1 MVSEHASPLAVLGGV
16 DAGGQNVHVAALAR
30 ALADQGHVVT
40 VYTRRD
46 DADLP
51 AEVPLAPGVL
61 VRHVDAGPPAR
72 VAKDDLLPWVPALAD
87 GLAEAWR
94 RDRPD
99 LVHSHFWM
107 SGLAATAAVRALA
120 EPLPVVHTYH
130 ALGVVKRRQQGA
142 ADTSPPGRVELEARL
157 GQEVDLVLATCSDE
171 AAELGAMGVPD
182 TKIAIAPCG
191 VDLGVFSPSGP
202 AEPRGERHRI
212 GVVGRMVPRKGMGLA
227 ITALGMLAARGR
239 DDLELVVVGGPG
251 GPEDL
256 AGDAEARR
264 LMQLAES
271 CGVRD
276 RVEFRGQVPQA
287 ELPAVL
293 RSLDAVVCAPWYEPF
308 GITALEAMACEV
320 PVIAAAVGGLIDT
333 VVDQVTGLHVP
344 PRDPAAIA
352 RAVEQIVDHPHASA
366 ALGRAGRS
374 RVCSRY
380 SWDRVAGETAR
391 VYADAL
397 QRWAAGAGRAELDGC
412 AEHPGSDGQ
421 ATRPDW

>member
-30 ALADQGHVVT
+30 TLADQGHLVT

-46 DADLP
+46 DPDLP
-51 AEVPLAPGVL
+51 AEVPFAPGVT
-61 VRHVDAGPPAR
+61 VRHVDAGPAAR
-72 VAKDDLLPWVPALAD
+72 VAKDELLPWVPALAE
-87 GLAEAWR
+87 GLAAAWR

-107 SGLAATAAVRALA
+107 SGLAATAAVRDLP
-120 EPLPVVHTYH
+120 EPVPVVHTYH
-130 ALGVVKRRQQGA
+130 ALGVVKRREQGP
-142 ADTSPPGRVELEARL
+142 ADTSPPTRVGLEAQL
-157 GQEVDLVLATCSDE
+157 GREVDVVLATCSDE
-171 AAELGAMGVPD
+171 ASELAAMGVPAA
-182 TKIAIAPCG
+182 KVAIAPCG
-191 VDLGVFSPSGP
+191 VDHRVFTPSGP
-202 AEPRGERHRI
+202 VEPRGERHRI

-227 ITALGMLAARGR
+227 ITALGVLAATGR

-251 GPEDL
+251 GPDDL
-256 AGDAEARR
+256 VGDAEARR
-264 LMQLAES
+264 LMQLATS

-287 ELPAVL
+287 QLPSLL

-308 GITALEAMACEV
+308 GITALEAMSCAV
-320 PVIAAAVGGLIDT
+320 PVIAAAVGGLIDS

-352 RAVEQIVDHPHASA
+352 RAIEQIVDRPDASA
-366 ALGRAGRS
+366 ALGRAGRR
-374 RVCSRY
+374 RVCRLY
-380 SWDRVAGETAR
+380 SWDRVAAETVR

-397 QRWAAGAGRAELDGC
+397 RRPAAAVGRPAV
-412 AEHPGSDGQ
+412 S
-421 ATRPDW
+421 

>member
-30 ALADQGHVVT
+30 TLADQGHLVT

-46 DADLP
+46 DPDLP
-51 AEVPLAPGVL
+51 AEVPFAPGVT
-61 VRHVDAGPPAR
+61 VRHVDAGPAAR
-72 VAKDDLLPWVPALAD
+72 VAKDELLPWVPALAE
-87 GLAEAWR
+87 GLAAAWR

-107 SGLAATAAVRALA
+107 SGLAATAAVRDLP
-120 EPLPVVHTYH
+120 EPVPVVHTYH
-130 ALGVVKRRQQGA
+130 ALGVVKRREQGP
-142 ADTSPPGRVELEARL
+142 ADTSPPTRVGLEAQL
-157 GQEVDLVLATCSDE
+157 GREVDVVLATCSDE
-171 AAELGAMGVPD
+171 ASELAAMGVPAA
-182 TKIAIAPCG
+182 KVAIAPCG
-191 VDLGVFSPSGP
+191 VDHRVFTPSGP
-202 AEPRGERHRI
+202 VEPRGERHRI

-227 ITALGMLAARGR
+227 ITALGVLAATGR

-251 GPEDL
+251 GPDDL
-256 AGDAEARR
+256 VGDAEARR
-264 LMQLAES
+264 LMQLATS

-287 ELPAVL
+287 QLPALL

-308 GITALEAMACEV
+308 GITALEAMSCAV
-320 PVIAAAVGGLIDT
+320 PVIAAAVGGLIDS

-352 RAVEQIVDHPHASA
+352 RAIEQIVDRPDASA
-366 ALGRAGRS
+366 ALGRAGRR
-374 RVCSRY
+374 RVCRLY
-380 SWDRVAGETAR
+380 SWDRVAAETAR

-397 QRWAAGAGRAELDGC
+397 RRPAAAVGRPAV
-412 AEHPGSDGQ
+412 S
-421 ATRPDW
+421 